1 MGGCR
6 EYHSKEVHNLY
17 YLPETIRVTK
27 SRGMKLTENVAHLG
41 KLRNAYKTIVGKSE
55 FKIIFWRY
63 FRACKNIL

>member
-41 KLRNAYKTIVGKSE
+41 KLRNAYKTIVGNLSAK
-55 FKIIFWRY
+55 
-63 FRACKNIL
+63 